1 MSWKAHGPLST
12 IATRSISFHR
22 VTVMAK
28 RKIPERLYKYR
39 AFSNRTLDALIAD
52 QMFFADPS
60 TFNDPLDTRPT
71 LDTDIDSDALAAIL
85 TRLVEQRVSA
95 EMNAAAKT
103 IRYSGPKTISHIA
116 AHSRRRAEQVVAE
129 IRYNAT
135 NPEYDIEDPARFL
148 FGQYVE
154 KELLRRYGKGIFSL
168 AERANCPLMWSH
180 YGDQHKGVCIGYSIP
195 VRAVGDLHK
204 ISYGGSRLIA
214 ASAVAAMLDGDEE
227 ARHQLDEAVL
237 TKKAIDWR
245 YEREW
250 RLIGPRGSH
259 DSPLEMEEVVFG
271 MRCSHTVKFAIVKA
285 LTGRSRPVR
294 FYEIRERHGRF
305 LLGRYALDV
314 DELSALVAAA
324 RSLMCTT
331 ISKTFPTKNSGHT
344 RGQCTPRLLAA
355 HCCRSCPLQRRLALR
370 QFCIQFY
377 GS

>member
-1 MSWKAHGPLST
+1 MTKW
-12 IATRSISFHR
+12 
-22 VTVMAK
+22 
-28 RKIPERLYKYR
+28 KIPERLYKYR

-71 LDTDIDSDALAAIL
+71 LDTDIDADALAAIL

-116 AHSRRRAEQVVAE
+116 AHSRRRAEQVVAK

-154 KELLRRYGKGIFSL
+154 EELLRRYGKGIFSL

-195 VRAVGDLHK
+195 VRAAGDLHK

-227 ARHQLDEAVL
+227 ARHKLDEAVL

-250 RLIGPRGSH
+250 RLIGPRGPH

-271 MRCSHTVKFAIVKA
+271 MRCSHAVKFAIFKA
-285 LTGRSRPVR
+285 LADRSRPVR

-305 LLGRYALDV
+305 LLGRYAVDV
-314 DELSALVAAA
+314 DELSA
-324 RSLMCTT
+324 SL
-331 ISKTFPTKNSGHT
+331 
-344 RGQCTPRLLAA
+344 PRRTLDVDNYFENLPVEA
-355 HCCRSCPLQRRLALR
+355 
-370 QFCIQFY
+370 
-377 GS
+377 